1 MLCAGSRRVD
11 ELMSNEK
18 ARCAAV
24 GGLGQPKK
32 RVSHEWACAREEN
45 QMTQVKSGL
54 SSEAPRE
61 KYIKT

>member
-1 MLCAGSRRVD
+1 
-11 ELMSNEK
+11 MSNEK